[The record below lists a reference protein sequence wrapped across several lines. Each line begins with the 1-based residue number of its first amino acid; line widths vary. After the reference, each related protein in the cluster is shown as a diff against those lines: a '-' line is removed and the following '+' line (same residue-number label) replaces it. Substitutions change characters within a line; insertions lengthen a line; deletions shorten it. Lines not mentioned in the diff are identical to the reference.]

1 MTPSKFDEGVI
12 NKFSSESLPVP
23 RRHRRERKMLRRLLI
38 LVAVVLLGNAVVG
51 ERGWIA
57 SFKAER
63 LSFKLNREIGR
74 LRRENQ
80 ALRRVSHRLQK
91 DPIAIESVARRELGL
106 IKRGEILV
114 VVP

>member
-1 MTPSKFDEGVI
+1 
-12 NKFSSESLPVP
+12 
-23 RRHRRERKMLRRLLI
+23 MLRRLLV

-51 ERGWIA
+51 ERGWVA

-63 LSFKLNREIGR
+63 LSFNLNKEIER

-80 ALRRVSHRLQK
+80 SLRRVSQRLQK
-91 DPIAIESVARRELGL
+91 DPTAIESVARRDLGL
-106 IKRGEILV
+106 IKPGEILV

>member
-1 MTPSKFDEGVI
+1 MTPSKFDEGVT
-12 NKFSSESLPVP
+12 NKFPFESLPVP
-23 RRHRRERKMLRRLLI
+23 RRHRRERKMLRRLLV

-57 SFKAER
+57 SFKAAH
-63 LSFKLNREIGR
+63 LSSTLNKEIDR

-80 ALRRVSHRLQK
+80 SLRRVSQRLQK
-91 DPIAIESVARRELGL
+91 DPTAIESVARRELGL
-106 IKRGEILV
+106 IKPGEILV